1 MMNGM
6 KQVVLLTAATVTAV
20 AAAGCGVSPNGVRA
34 TGMNAGDFGAMAA
47 PGEVIVKFK
56 DARGRQAVLQKMGL
70 KTISKINKVD
80 AVVVKTANA
89 AQTIAALKADA
100 NVAYAE
106 PNYIAKAI
114 GGEENFTPAFGF
126 RAKGE
131 DELLGQLW
139 GMKTIDAA
147 SAWAVT
153 TGSPEVKVAVV
164 DTGVDYNHPDFGGRV
179 AKGFDFIN
187 NDEDAMDDH
196 YHGTHCAGSIAAGI
210 GNGGVV
216 GVAPNVS
223 MVAVKVLSKSGSGSY
238 AGVANGIVYA
248 ADSGAQIIS
257 MSLGGPSTSQAIDE
271 AVAHARSKG
280 ALVVVAMGN
289 DNSERPSYPAATAG
303 TMAVGSTTSSDTR
316 SSFSNFGKHISVG
329 APGSDILSTVPGGKY
344 KVLSGTSMAT
354 PHTAG
359 LCALVKSRF
368 PEFTADQIRAQVEKT
383 ADDLGDAGFD
393 KYFGNGRINAGRAI
407 PKPDGRR

>member
-34 TGMNAGDFGAMAA
+34 TGMTAGDFGALAA

-70 KTISKINKVD
+70 KTIAKVNKVD
-80 AVVVKTANA
+80 AVVVKTADA
-89 AQTIAALKADA
+89 KKTIAALKADP

-114 GGEENFTPAFGF
+114 GLESQAPAFGF
-126 RAKGE
+126 RTKGD

-153 TGSPEVKVAVV
+153 TGSPDVKVAVV
-164 DTGVDYNHPDFGGRV
+164 DTGVDHQHPDFGGRV
-179 AKGFDFIN
+179 AKGYDFIN
-187 NDEDAMDDH
+187 NDDDAMDDH

-238 AGVANGIVYA
+238 AGVANGIIYA

-257 MSLGGPSTSQAIDE
+257 MSLGGPSSSAVIDDAVKHAI
-271 AVAHARSKG
+271 SKG
-280 ALVVVAMGN
+280 ALVVAAMGN
-289 DNSERPSYPAATAG
+289 DNSERPSYPAAAPG
-303 TMAVGSTTSSDTR
+303 VMAVGSTMVGDKR

-344 KVLSGTSMAT
+344 KSLSGTSMAT

-383 ADDLGDAGFD
+383 SDDVGEAGFD
-393 KYFGNGRINAGRAI
+393 KFFGHGRINAGRAI
-407 PKPDGRR
+407 PKPDGRF

>member
-20 AAAGCGVSPNGVRA
+20 AAAGCGISPNGVRMA
-34 TGMNAGDFGAMAA
+34 GERAGDLGAMAA

-70 KTISKINKVD
+70 KTIAKINKVD

-89 AQTIAALKADA
+89 AETIAALKKDP

-114 GGEENFTPAFGF
+114 GLESQAPAMGF

-153 TGSPEVKVAVV
+153 TGTPDVKVAVV
-164 DTGVDYNHPDFGGRV
+164 DTGIDYSHPDFGGRV

-238 AGVANGIVYA
+238 AGVASGIVYA

-257 MSLGGPSTSQAIDE
+257 MSLGGPSTSQAIDD
-271 AVAHARSKG
+271 AVAHAKSKG

-289 DNSERPSYPAATAG
+289 DNSERPSYPAG
-303 TMAVGSTTSSDTR
+303 SPGVMAVGSTTSSDTR

-368 PEFTADQIRAQVEKT
+368 PEFTADQIRAQVEKSV
-383 ADDLGDAGFD
+383 DDLGDAGFD
-393 KYFGNGRINAGRAI
+393 KYFGHGRINAGRAI

>member
-1 MMNGM
+1 MM
-6 KQVVLLTAATVTAV
+6 KKIVLLTAAVAAV
-20 AAAGCGVSPNGVRA
+20 AATGCGTQLNAARVNGA
-34 TGMNAGDFGAMAA
+34 ADFGAQAA

-56 DARGRQAVLQKMGL
+56 SANSRQALLQKMGL
-70 KTISKINKVD
+70 KTIKKVEKID

-89 AQTIAALKADA
+89 AETIAALKADP

-114 GGEENFTPAFGF
+114 GLESAAPNLTFG
-126 RAKGE
+126 AKAD

-139 GMKTIDAA
+139 GMTAIGAA
-147 SAWAVT
+147 QAWAVT
-153 TGSPEVKVAVV
+153 TGTPDVKVAVV
-164 DTGVDYNHPDFGGRV
+164 DTGIDYNHPDFGGRV
-179 AKGFDFIN
+179 AKGKDFIN
-187 NDEDAMDDH
+187 NDDDAMDDH

-238 AGVANGIVYA
+238 EGVANGIIYG
-248 ADSGAQIIS
+248 ADSGAQILS
-257 MSLGGPSTSQAIDE
+257 MSLGGPAGSKVIED
-271 AVAHARSKG
+271 AVNYAMSKG
-280 ALVVVAMGN
+280 VLVVAAMGN
-289 DNSERPSYPAATAG
+289 DNSERPSYPASAPG
-303 TMAVGSTTSSDTR
+303 VMAVGSTMVGDKK

-344 KVLSGTSMAT
+344 KSLSGTSMAC

-359 LCALVKSRF
+359 LAALVKSRF
-368 PEFTADQIRAQVEKT
+368 PAFTAAEIRSQIEKT
-383 ADDLGDAGFD
+383 ADDQGDAGFD
-393 KYFGNGRINAGRAI
+393 KYFGNGRISAVKAI
-407 PKPDGRR
+407 PAAR